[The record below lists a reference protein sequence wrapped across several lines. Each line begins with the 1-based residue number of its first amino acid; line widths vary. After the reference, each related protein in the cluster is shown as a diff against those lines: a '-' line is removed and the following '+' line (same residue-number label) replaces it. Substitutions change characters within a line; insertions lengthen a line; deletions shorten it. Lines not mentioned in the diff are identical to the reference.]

1 MDIAD
6 NYNKV
11 VERISAAAQRCGRSP
26 EDIILVA
33 VTKHV
38 PSVVIEKAVALG
50 ILNLGENRVQEALVK
65 VRSFPSPPVQWHFI
79 GHLQTNKVRSVVEN
93 FQLIHS
99 VDSLKLA
106 KALDAESAR
115 QGKKVDILLQVN
127 ISREG
132 TKQGFSPEEI
142 IRTLPEL
149 ALLKN
154 ISIGGLMTM
163 APFYRDLEATRPVF
177 KGLREI
183 KESLEK
189 QVLPGVSMKYMSM
202 GMSNDFEVAIEEGAT
217 HIRIGTALFGTQ

>member
-1 MDIAD
+1 VEIAE
-6 NYNKV
+6 NYKKLI
-11 VERISAAAQRCGRSP
+11 ERISAAAQRCGRSP
-26 EDIILVA
+26 EDITLVA

-38 PSVVIEKAVALG
+38 PAAAIEKAVALG
-50 ILNLGENRVQEALVK
+50 VLNLGENRVQEALLK
-65 VRSFPSPPVQWHFI
+65 VSSLQFSPVHWHFI
-79 GHLQTNKVRSVVEN
+79 GHLQTNKVRLAVKN

-106 KALDAESAR
+106 KALDDEGAE
-115 QGKKVDILLQVN
+115 QGRKVGILLQVN
-127 ISREG
+127 ISGEG

-142 IRTLPEL
+142 TKTLPEL

-189 QVLPGVSMKYMSM
+189 QALPGVSMRYMSM